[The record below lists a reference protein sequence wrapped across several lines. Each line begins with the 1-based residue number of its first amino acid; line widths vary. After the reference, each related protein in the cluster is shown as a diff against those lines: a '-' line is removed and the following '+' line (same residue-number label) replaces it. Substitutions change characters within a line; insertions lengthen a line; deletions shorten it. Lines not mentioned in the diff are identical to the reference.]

1 MQLPNWD
8 DMHQIW
14 TANMNHG
21 ISMNERIQMWHKSH
35 CRTPGFCQRSMI
47 YARIS
52 MPLKITFI
60 CELQSLS
67 LTYSDLQFP
76 NKNDGTI
83 QEAGNIFVLLRRIKF
98 SILFCN
104 ETKNVQF
111 LNFSVNAYDPETTT
125 GKKNIRSPLKL
136 PNEVVTMYAQ

>member
-1 MQLPNWD
+1 M
-8 DMHQIW
+8 
-14 TANMNHG
+14 
-21 ISMNERIQMWHKSH
+21 RHKSH

-98 SILFCN
+98 SIPFCN
-104 ETKNVQF
+104 ETKKVQ
-111 LNFSVNAYDPETTT
+111 LSVNAYDIEKLRG
-125 GKKNIRSPLKL
+125 GKKIQSPLKL

>member
-1 MQLPNWD
+1 MSSRN
-8 DMHQIW
+8 
-14 TANMNHG
+14 A
-21 ISMNERIQMWHKSH
+21 
-35 CRTPGFCQRSMI
+35 FCSV
-47 YARIS
+47 S
-52 MPLKITFI
+52 FV
-60 CELQSLS
+60 
-67 LTYSDLQFP
+67 TYSDLQFP

-125 GKKNIRSPLKL
+125 GKKKIQSPLKL